1 MSYFQHPTAIV
12 DQGANVGEGTKV
24 WHWTHISAGAVIGE
38 NCILGQNVFVANNVI
53 IGNRVKIQNN
63 VSVFDC
69 VTLEDDV
76 FCGPG
81 VVFTNVKN
89 PRAFIDRKHQYTN
102 TTVKCGA
109 TLGAN
114 ATIVCGVSI
123 GEYAFIAAGALINK
137 NIPPFALYAGVPAK
151 QIGWI
156 TKNAEKMP
164 PFFKNEGKY
173 VCPDTGD
180 HYTLKNNRVH
190 LTRSEK

>member
-12 DQGANVGEGTKV
+12 DEGASIGEGTRV
-24 WHWTHISAGAVIGE
+24 WHWTHISAGAVIGA
-38 NCILGQNVFVANNVI
+38 NCVLGQNVFVANKVV
-53 IGNRVKIQNN
+53 IGNGVKIQNN

-81 VVFTNVKN
+81 VVFTNVYN
-89 PRAFIDRKHQYTN
+89 PRAFIDRKNQYKDTI
-102 TTVKCGA
+102 VKCGA

-137 NIPPFALYAGVPAK
+137 NIPPFALYAGVPAR
-151 QIGWI
+151 QIGWM
-156 TKNAEKMP
+156 TKNAEKIP
-164 PFFKNEGKY
+164 SAFVNEGKY
-173 VCPDTGD
+173 ICPDTGD

-190 LTRSEK
+190 LTKGEK